1 MLRAELGLTWNDV
14 VHEISY
20 QNLIMLAQCTPSY
33 FRDEDKTVKKGNVTQ
48 KVLAKGQGQDLMAS
62 VLARRG
68 IPFKMSE
75 NGSK

>member
-33 FRDEDKTVKKGNVTQ
+33 FRDEDKVTKKGSVTQ
-48 KVLAKGQGQDLMAS
+48 KVLASGDGADLMRS

-68 IPFKMSE
+68 IAHI
-75 NGSK
+75 G